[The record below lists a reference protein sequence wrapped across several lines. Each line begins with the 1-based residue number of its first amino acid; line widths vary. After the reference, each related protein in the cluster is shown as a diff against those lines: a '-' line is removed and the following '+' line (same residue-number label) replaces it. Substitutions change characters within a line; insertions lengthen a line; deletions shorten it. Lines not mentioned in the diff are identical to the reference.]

1 MNFPIPVNLTVAQ
14 NNVPVNITV
23 SDDSESFGL
32 GIETQI
38 VASVASEYEGPYTV
52 TPSESVQTLETD
64 GKIMAD
70 NVLVGAIPDDYVGSA
85 VPRRTKNNINI
96 TKIVMPGGVQTPV
109 AIVAKGYYQSNT
121 TKNIPTGTA
130 TTPATSITANPTVSV
145 DSNGLVTASVSA
157 SQSVTPTVDEGYV
170 MSGTA
175 GTVSVD
181 GLKKVQLPTQAAQTI
196 TPTESEQTAVA
207 AQKFTTGE
215 VRVAAIPSNYG
226 RITWNG
232 SIITVS

>member
-1 MNFPIPVNLTVAQ
+1 MSFPIPVNLTVA
-14 NNVPVNITV
+14 NNNNPVNVTV
-23 SDDSESFGL
+23 SEDSVAVNL

-38 VASVASEYEGPYTV
+38 VVGSSDEYEGPYSV
-52 TPSESVQTLETD
+52 TPSEQAQTLETD

-70 NVLVGAIPDDYVGSA
+70 NVTVGAIPDDYVGSA
-85 VPRRTKNNINI
+85 VPRRTKNDINI
-96 TKIVMPGGVQTPV
+96 TKVVMPGGVQTPV
-109 AIVAKGYYQSNT
+109 AIAAKGYYQSTT
-121 TKNIPTGTA
+121 TKNIPTGAA

-215 VRVAAIPSNYG
+215 VKVAAIPSNYG